1 MRCAMSCSR
10 GTDLLKFGFLRREWS
25 RGEREKEFK
34 RSSLCFEVFRRKV
47 KAILAIV
54 IISWYFYKHF
64 LPLFDHLHVKI
75 VRKPLWVNFMH
86 NLITFIWRQRE
97 TRRIPCHFQHF
108 WHQKPPAQRITS
120 TTTTLSQWWWP
131 QNSRTI
137 LVLRKLIRKTNVRN
151 FKKSHQS
158 HLEKTKTKKKKKM
171 VSKKKWRQPTWNFI

>member
-1 MRCAMSCSR
+1 MRYDCSR
-10 GTDLLKFGFLRREWS
+10 GTDLLKFGFLREWS
-25 RGEREKEFK
+25 RGERKKEFK

-108 WHQKPPAQRITS
+108 WHQKPPAQRITPPPHWVS
-120 TTTTLSQWWWP
+120 DDDLKIHARYYYVNLFENKCSE
-131 QNSRTI
+131 
-137 LVLRKLIRKTNVRN
+137 LHKGHFEKKTV
-151 FKKSHQS
+151 FQ
-158 HLEKTKTKKKKKM
+158 
-171 VSKKKWRQPTWNFI
+171 KKWRQPSWNSYNMNTIKWRLNFAQNNS

>member
-1 MRCAMSCSR
+1 MPLKEEVREEQCAGGIAHCTESSASR
-10 GTDLLKFGFLRREWS
+10 IEPNWEKGSKGLHYVLR
-25 RGEREKEFK
+25 F
-34 RSSLCFEVFRRKV
+34 FRRKV

-108 WHQKPPAQRITS
+108 WHQKPPAQRITPPPHWVS
-120 TTTTLSQWWWP
+120 DDDLKIHARYYYV
-131 QNSRTI
+131 N
-137 LVLRKLIRKTNVRN
+137 L
-151 FKKSHQS
+151 F
-158 HLEKTKTKKKKKM
+158 EKQMFGT
-171 VSKKKWRQPTWNFI
+171 S